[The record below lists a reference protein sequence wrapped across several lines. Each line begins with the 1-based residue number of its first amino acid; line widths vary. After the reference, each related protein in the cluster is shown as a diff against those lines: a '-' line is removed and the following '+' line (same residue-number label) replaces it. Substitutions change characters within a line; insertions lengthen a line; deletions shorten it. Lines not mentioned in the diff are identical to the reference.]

1 MVKSAVGGIRG
12 STPIRA
18 VNNPPRLSPNRR
30 SANRDAREVVVCTA
44 LGLVVTCFLAPLA
57 HWQLGVP
64 GVAVVAAA
72 LVTMMVAV
80 VSSRWAERLLTP
92 TGGPVSGFLAAM
104 LVRMMVPI
112 VFVLAIVLWNR
123 LDLPSWSAAYIA
135 PLYIAL
141 LALETVCAV
150 RRCREDGVTWQPTSQ
165 DLAVTTGSQG

>member
-92 TGGPVSGFLAAM
+92 TGGPGARFFSPL
-104 LVRMMVPI
+104 LV
-112 VFVLAIVLWNR
+112 
-123 LDLPSWSAAYIA
+123 
-135 PLYIAL
+135 
-141 LALETVCAV
+141 
-150 RRCREDGVTWQPTSQ
+150 GGG
-165 DLAVTTGSQG
+165 GSP